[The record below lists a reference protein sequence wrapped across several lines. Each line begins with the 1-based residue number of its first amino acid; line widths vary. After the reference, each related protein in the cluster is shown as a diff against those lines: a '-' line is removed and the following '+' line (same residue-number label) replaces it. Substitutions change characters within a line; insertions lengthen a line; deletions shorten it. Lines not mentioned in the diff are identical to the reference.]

1 MFLSIFEKNIKTTPQ
16 KQKKQKQ
23 KTKKK
28 TKKMFAYSTIT
39 QLQYAN
45 AYFIM
50 TMSFAWVGF
59 SNY

>member
-1 MFLSIFEKNIKTTPQ
+1 
-16 KQKKQKQ
+16 
-23 KTKKK
+23 
-28 TKKMFAYSTIT
+28 MFAYSTIT

>member
-16 KQKKQKQ
+16 KQKK
-23 KTKKK
+23 TKKT

>member
-16 KQKKQKQ
+16 KQKKQK
-23 KTKKK
+23 KT